1 MGMNWK
7 IVGGAATVA
16 LGLVLFA
23 PGPVAAAAPLLI
35 FAACPLS
42 MRVMMRRTHDPATLR
57 QDGDAS
63 RAAIARGCDPKWRR
77 SDSSSSTTLM
87 VARDVV
93 AVVASGA
100 TGGSDAAV
108 TLSS

>member
-7 IVGGAATVA
+7 IVGGAATVT

-23 PGPVAAAAPLLI
+23 PGAVAAAAPLLI

-57 QDGDAS
+57 EDGDAS
-63 RAAIARGCDPKWRR
+63 RAAIARLRSEVETLRHQQLHDPDGR
-77 SDSSSSTTLM
+77 T
-87 VARDVV
+87 
-93 AVVASGA
+93 
-100 TGGSDAAV
+100 
-108 TLSS
+108 